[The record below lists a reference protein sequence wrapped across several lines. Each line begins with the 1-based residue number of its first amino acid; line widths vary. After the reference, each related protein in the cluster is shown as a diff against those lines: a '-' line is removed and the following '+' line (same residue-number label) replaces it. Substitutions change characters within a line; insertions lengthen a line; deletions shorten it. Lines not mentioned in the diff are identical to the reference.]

1 MSGAVGPPTSPEWT
15 AIVRAQ
21 ENARGD
27 TQEAFREIA
36 PKFVLPE
43 NINDETEYP
52 RGLRYQSIMMATYKG
67 ALGRNM
73 EHHLRALKPSYINF
87 PTVLHPSPTIT
98 YF

>member
-1 MSGAVGPPTSPEWT
+1 MVSRKRLKSTEIDMSGAVGPPTSPEWT

-21 ENARGD
+21 ENAHGD

-67 ALGRNM
+67 ALGHRPIKVFRR
-73 EHHLRALKPSYINF
+73 LGA
-87 PTVLHPSPTIT
+87 V
-98 YF
+98 